1 MKDFDPATVA
11 TFQIEGRSRNVS
23 GNSVLEPV
31 LDSENMEAVLAVFR
45 GEARI
50 ADASDF
56 VVTDPNAP
64 ATTGPATTVDDGA
77 TPATSTATSGSAPE
91 RSTTTAPGTTLPIAA
106 AEENIKG
113 LYPPRDLSCR

>member
-1 MKDFDPATVA
+1 
-11 TFQIEGRSRNVS
+11 
-23 GNSVLEPV
+23 
-31 LDSENMEAVLAVFR
+31 LAVFR

-56 VVTDPNAP
+56 VVTDPNAT
-64 ATTGPATTVDDGA
+64 ATTGPATTVVDGA
-77 TPATSTATSGSAPE
+77 APVTSTTTSGSAPS

-106 AEENIKG
+106 VEENIKG